1 MPDVAELAA
10 IHTACFILPRPWN
23 TSEFKALLD
32 SPHVFLLTE
41 SSGFLI
47 GRAVAGE
54 AELLTLAVLPA
65 ARRQG
70 IGAGLVSRFLT
81 EARTHGSA
89 QAFLEVAAG
98 NAPAIALYESAGFAQ
113 VGLRK
118 AYYTGTAGQ
127 SEDAL
132 ILSRAL

>member
-1 MPDVAELAA
+1 MPDAEELAA
-10 IHTACFILPRPWN
+10 IHAACFTLPRPWN
-23 TSEFKALLD
+23 ASEIKSLLD

-41 SSGFLI
+41 SGGFLM

-65 ARRQG
+65 VRRHG
-70 IGAGLVSRFLT
+70 IGAGLVEAFLA
-81 EARTHGSA
+81 EARSRAAT

-98 NAPAIALYESAGFAQ
+98 NAPAITLYERAGFAPT
-113 VGLRK
+113 GRRK
-118 AYYTGTAGQ
+118 GYYSGPDGQ
-127 SEDAL
+127 CDDAL

>member
-1 MPDVAELAA
+1 MPEVADLAT
-10 IHTACFILPRPWN
+10 IHAACFTLPRPWAPF
-23 TSEFKALLD
+23 EIKALLD

-41 SSGFLI
+41 SDGFLM

-70 IGAGLVSRFLT
+70 IGARLVQAFLA
-81 EARTHGSA
+81 EARTRQSA

-98 NAPAIALYESAGFAQ
+98 NTAAIALYESAGFGQ
-113 VGLRK
+113 VGRRK
-118 AYYTGTAGQ
+118 AYYTGADGH
-127 SEDAL
+127 SDDAL
-132 ILSRAL
+132 VLTRAV